1 VNVRVAVLDD
11 YQDVALSCADWDP
24 VLARAEVAVFHDN
37 VVDIDTLA
45 DRLSNYDVIVLMRE
59 RTPFPRAL
67 IEKLENLQLIVTTG
81 RGNASIDVAAASERG
96 VVVSGTDSLS
106 TSPAELTWAL
116 ILGLARHL
124 DTEVGNIRSGGWQT
138 TVGCGLAGKT
148 LGVVGLGRIGTRVAE
163 VGRAFGMDVLAW
175 SPHLTADRAAVVGAH
190 AVPLNELLSRSDV
203 VTLHLVLSETTRR
216 VIGAAEITL
225 MKRSAFLVNTARSG
239 LLDTHAAVGAVG
251 RGELAGLGLDVF
263 DVEPL
268 PMDDLIRMTT
278 GVLLTPHLGYVT
290 DDVYRLFF
298 RQVVEDILAFWA
310 GDPVR
315 VIAPR

>member
-45 DRLSNYDVIVLMRE
+45 DRLSDYHVIVLMRE

-81 RGNASIDVAAASERG
+81 RRNTSIDVTAASERG
-96 VVVSGTDSLS
+96 AVVSGTDSLS

-116 ILGLARHL
+116 ILGLARNL
-124 DTEVGNIRSGGWQT
+124 ETEVGNIRSGGWQT
-138 TVGCGLAGKT
+138 TVGRGLAGKT

-175 SPHLTADRAAVVGAH
+175 SPHLTADRATAAGAH
-190 AVPLNELLSRSDV
+190 AMPLDELLSRSDV
-203 VTLHLVLSETTRR
+203 VTLHLVLGETTRG

-239 LLDTHAAVGAVG
+239 LLDTHAAARAVD

-263 DVEPL
+263 DVEPI
-268 PMDDLIRMTT
+268 PVDDPIRTT
-278 GVLLTPHLGYVT
+278 SGVLLTPHLGYVT

-315 VIAPR
+315 VVAPR

>member
-45 DRLSNYDVIVLMRE
+45 HRLSGYDVIVLMRE

-67 IEKLENLQLIVTTG
+67 IDKLENLQLIVTTG
-81 RGNASIDVAAASERG
+81 RRNAAIDVTAASERG

-116 ILGLARHL
+116 ILGLARNL
-124 DTEVGNIRSGGWQT
+124 ETEVGNIRSGGWQT
-138 TVGCGLAGKT
+138 TVGRGLAGKT

-163 VGRAFGMDVLAW
+163 FGRAFGMHVLAW
-175 SPHLTADRAAVVGAH
+175 SPHLTADRAAVAGAH
-190 AVPLNELLSRSDV
+190 AVSLNELLSRSDV
-203 VTLHLVLSETTRR
+203 VTLHLVLGETTRR
-216 VIGAAEITL
+216 VIGAAEIAL

-239 LLDTHAAVGAVG
+239 LLDTHAAVRAVG

-263 DVEPL
+263 DVEPI
-268 PMDDLIRMTT
+268 PVDDPIRTT
-278 GVLLTPHLGYVT
+278 PGVLLTPHLGYVT
-290 DDVYRLFF
+290 DDVYSLFF

-315 VIAPR
+315 VIAPH